1 MLSQC
6 ACAHQRLSS
15 CVYVFTCMCMFTS
28 RERGGEGERERE
40 GALAYAFAIKLCLK
54 ARTSHL
60 TKRRMFQL
68 PVVSSTRIPRHFL
81 LMRLDKLEE
90 VLGFILEAMDAFIWP
105 V

>member
-6 ACAHQRLSS
+6 ACAHAAPVFLCVFFYMHVHVYKQR
-15 CVYVFTCMCMFTS
+15 
-28 RERGGEGERERE
+28 EGGEGERERE
-40 GALAYAFAIKLCLK
+40 GALAYAFAIELCLK

-68 PVVSSTRIPRHFL
+68 PVVSSASIPRHFL
-81 LMRLDKLEE
+81 LTRLDKLEE
-90 VLGFILEAMDAFIWP
+90 VLGFILEAMGAFIWP